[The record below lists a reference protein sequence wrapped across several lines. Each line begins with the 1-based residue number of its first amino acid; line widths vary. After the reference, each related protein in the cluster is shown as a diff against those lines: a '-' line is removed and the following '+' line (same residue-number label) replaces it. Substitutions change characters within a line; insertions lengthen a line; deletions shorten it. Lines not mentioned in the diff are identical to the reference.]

1 MCAIRDLNLF
11 SWEKDHWKHNAGDQD
26 TGLCVCSLYINAWFL
41 GRGLYDFAWA
51 WKTSDFLSMTQSIW
65 SVPGN
70 DTFARDCWWH
80 EASSAPYVEGVPM
93 TRKMA
98 LKHFHDQRWYKEH
111 CGLTEIEEHVFKTT
125 FNTHLTS
132 PFLPHCP
139 PPLLGLASGCIMLF
153 LKILYINQNCTNSK
167 VAHKIVNALAR
178 ESHNVCW
185 NEMKWKMKWML
196 ILIPTWKKTFRGL
209 TPQVLVHLHKE
220 KEPFY
225 TRTSLLDFNRVHFFL
240 SIPQVSIMTRHT

>member
-1 MCAIRDLNLF
+1 MISHEHGKPPTFCQWHKASDRCQEMTHSLETVGGMKRLLRLM
-11 SWEKDHWKHNAGDQD
+11 SKECQWLEKWHW
-26 TGLCVCSLYINAWFL
+26 SI
-41 GRGLYDFAWA
+41 
-51 WKTSDFLSMTQSIW
+51 SMTKDGTKSIVDW
-65 SVPGN
+65 QKLKNMFLKPPSTLTLPPP
-70 DTFARDCWWH
+70 
-80 EASSAPYVEGVPM
+80 SSHTA
-93 TRKMA
+93 
-98 LKHFHDQRWYKEH
+98 
-111 CGLTEIEEHVFKTT
+111 
-125 FNTHLTS
+125 
-132 PFLPHCP
+132 P